1 MRSDAQRNRE
11 RILAAARDRVAAV
24 GPEVSMEEI
33 AGSAGVAVGTLYRHF
48 PAKHDLIAAV
58 VDDSIEQIAGL
69 AEASRVAVERGE
81 AAGPVL
87 ADLFRA
93 IARRWVN
100 DRAFKAAAG
109 RLEPTIELPE
119 APAGTPTARA
129 NAAITALLEQAQ
141 RDHQVRA
148 DVTLTDL
155 VMLIAALP
163 GPEVPEQQR
172 ERYVEIVLAGLR

>member
-1 MRSDAQRNRE
+1 M
-11 RILAAARDRVAAV
+11 
-24 GPEVSMEEI
+24 
-33 AGSAGVAVGTLYRHF
+33 
-48 PAKHDLIAAV
+48 
-58 VDDSIEQIAGL
+58 
-69 AEASRVAVERGE
+69 ERGE

-109 RLEPTIELPE
+109 RLEPTIELSE

-129 NAAITALLEQAQ
+129 NAAITAVLEQAQ
-141 RDHQVRA
+141 RDQQVRA